1 MFKVVLILLAAML
14 TTIIAA
20 KLLYQATS
28 YTGSEPVHQ
37 PWVQNTMEFVAWND
51 QQWVAWIHDGAFEQ
65 IPQDEQNWSRHSNVT
80 LAFTDWEGEM
90 WQAKIDGDAFLLAHH
105 GDWEGLVE
113 RTDAIRYRDWAGT
126 NQLRT
131 LVQLRR

>member
-1 MFKVVLILLAAML
+1 ML

-20 KLLYQATS
+20 KLLYEATS
-28 YTGSEPVHQ
+28 YTGSEPAHQ
-37 PWVQNTMEFVAWND
+37 PWEQNTMKFVAWND
-51 QQWVAWIHDGAFEQ
+51 QQWIAWIHDSVFEQ
-65 IPQDEQNWSRHSNVT
+65 IPQDEKNWSRHSNGT

-90 WQAKIDGDAFLLAHH
+90 WQAKIDGDEFLLAYR
-105 GDWEGLVE
+105 GDWEGPVE
-113 RTDAIRYRDWAGT
+113 RTNAIRYRDWAGM